1 MVRGLSGA
9 HKVSYGKAQSVTVPR
24 TTSNPPST
32 WSPLTNREPKFRR
45 KKMQYKQQ
53 LEAGCTFGPGLYDIN
68 MPEEPQYFPAD
79 GWQDIDSDDEDAFQ
93 ALPAGEEGYHHSHAG
108 KEAVFHEIYDECKP
122 GRGDPRRR
130 AKRIQVMVDSW
141 KEQMPILVDTYLQ
154 FKMDGPVNSDEI
166 AGAWAIKTI
175 GFEGRSQT

>member
-9 HKVSYGKAQSVTVPR
+9 HKVSYGKSPKRNGTKNNIKPAINMVPVNKSGAQIQK
-24 TTSNPPST
+24 
-32 WSPLTNREPKFRR
+32 E
-45 KKMQYKQQ
+45 KMQYKQQ
-53 LEAGCTFGPGLYDIN
+53 LEALSWTQRDALFGP
-68 MPEEPQYFPAD
+68 D